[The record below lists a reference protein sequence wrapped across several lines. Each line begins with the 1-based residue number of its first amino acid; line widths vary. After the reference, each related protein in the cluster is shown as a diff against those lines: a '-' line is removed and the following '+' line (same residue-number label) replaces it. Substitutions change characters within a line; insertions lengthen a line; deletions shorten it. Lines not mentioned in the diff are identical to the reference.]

1 MEKVRRVVNEIA
13 YAHTLSHLTPFHR
26 SLLPFLSIASTL
38 YKLALSLRRSLYR
51 HRFFQVQRYIFFGYR
66 FRIWVHAWNFSS

>member
-1 MEKVRRVVNEIA
+1 MEKLRSAVNEIA
-13 YAHTLSHLTPFHR
+13 YAHTLSNLTPSQR

-51 HRFFQVQRYIFFGYR
+51 HRFFQVQ
-66 FRIWVHAWNFSS
+66 W